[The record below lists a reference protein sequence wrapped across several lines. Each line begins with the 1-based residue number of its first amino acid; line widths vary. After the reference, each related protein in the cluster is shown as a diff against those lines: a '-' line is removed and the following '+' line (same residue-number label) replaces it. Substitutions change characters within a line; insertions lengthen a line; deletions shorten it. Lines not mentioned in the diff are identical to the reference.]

1 MDKSAIE
8 HIQQSAAEATRT
20 ANLQLDAAVNGGL
33 CVGSVVV
40 PDGMSIKDVEHLLE
54 HKRRFSGCMRTTDLQ
69 EFCRY
74 SRDQNGEFQCFVDSE
89 NMSATSHFD
98 LGSIDSPG
106 HNAFTST
113 LQMVQTAEY
122 KALLEICDRKISQR
136 GVSEWV
142 EDWSDNI
149 AASDADDQAVP
160 NKRVVAALRRITV
173 ESSRSEEHEVEDT
186 SAKRSTLESI
196 EASSKAEP
204 LPPLLYFNCIP
215 YHGLSPAQ
223 FGIRLSVVTGGTEP
237 MFVLRI
243 KQHEAAAER
252 MSRELTE
259 VLGTELGG
267 APVYV
272 GSFK

>member
-8 HIQQSAAEATRT
+8 QIQNSAAEVTRT
-20 ANLQLDAAVNGGL
+20 ANLQLDAAISTGS
-33 CVGSVVV
+33 GSVVV
-40 PDGMSIKDVEHLLE
+40 PDGLSIKDVEHLLV

-74 SRDQNGEFQCFVDSE
+74 SRDQNGEALCFVDAE
-89 NMSATSHFD
+89 KMSATSHFD
-98 LGSIDSPG
+98 LGTPSEPG

-113 LQMVQTAEY
+113 LQMIKTAEY
-122 KALLEICDRKISQR
+122 QALLMICDQKITQR

-149 AASDADDQAVP
+149 AAMDAENKPVA
-160 NKRVVAALRRITV
+160 NKRVAAALRRITV

-196 EASSKAEP
+196 EASSKSEP
-204 LPPLLYFNCIP
+204 LPPHLFFNCIP
-215 YHGLSPAQ
+215 YHGLQPMQ
-223 FGIRLSVVTGGTEP
+223 FGIRLSVVTGGSEP

-243 KQHEAAAER
+243 KQHEAGVEA
-252 MSRELTE
+252 MSRELTK
-259 VLGTELGG
+259 VLTDELGG
-267 APVYV
+267 LPVYV
-272 GSFK
+272 GSFS